1 MSSPELFEKIKK
13 GCYETL
19 KELMKINNDIAMDS
33 KPQFDKSSKYD
44 WKRFVP
50 EDVRHL
56 WPTMSYE
63 SRVVAKYLQNKLLIK
78 HLLQTLMIEV

>member
-1 MSSPELFEKIKK
+1 
-13 GCYETL
+13 
-19 KELMKINNDIAMDS
+19 MDS

-63 SRVVAKYLQNKLLIK
+63 SRVVAKVFAEQVAN
-78 HLLQTLMIEV
+78 QASFATLMIEV